1 MKLAEVAKA
10 IDGRMVGDGT
20 IEVTRPVDP
29 GFVGGPG
36 DLAIAI
42 ERLAVRKLKDTKAKA
57 AVVADPAIVPE
68 GLLDGYIVAS
78 RPRTALAE
86 LTVLFDR
93 PPKRAPGIHA
103 QAAVDPSATIGAE
116 VSIGAFATLGADV
129 SIGAGTVI
137 AENVSLGEGVQI
149 GQHCLIHSGA
159 RICHRAEIGDGVII
173 HANAVIGADGFSF
186 ATPTQSSFEAAK
198 LLGRVESTNE
208 EIVRVASLGGIRIG
222 DGAEVGASTTIDR
235 GTLKDTVVGAGTK
248 IDNQVQIGHNVV
260 IGVNCMICAQ
270 VGIAGSAEI
279 GDRVVLAGK
288 VGVADHVHVG
298 DDSVIGAGSGL
309 YTNVPAKSIMYGYPA
324 MPMAEAAR
332 HFKHIRTL
340 HELFDDVEELKKA
353 AAAADKDKD
362 QASGNR

>member
-1 MKLAEVAKA
+1 MQFMKLEDVAKA
-10 IDGRMVGDGT
+10 IDGRVVGNGA

-29 GFVGGPG
+29 GFAGAPG
-36 DLAIAI
+36 DLAVAI
-42 ERLAVRKLKDTKAKA
+42 ERPAVRALKDTKAKA
-57 AVVADPAIVPE
+57 AVVADGAQVPD

-86 LTVLFDR
+86 LTVLFEQ
-93 PPKRAPGIHA
+93 PLARAKGIHP
-103 QAAVDPSATIGAE
+103 QAAVDASARLGKD
-116 VSIGAFATLGADV
+116 VSIGAFAA
-129 SIGAGTVI
+129 IGKDTHVGDGTVI
-137 AENVSLGEGVQI
+137 AENVTLSE
-149 GQHCLIHSGA
+149 GA
-159 RICHRAEIGDGVII
+159 RVGERCTIHPGVRIAHRAEIGDDVII
-173 HANAVIGADGFSF
+173 HSNAVIGADGFSY

-198 LLGRVESTNE
+198 LIGRVESTNE
-208 EIVRVASLGGIRIG
+208 EIVRVSSLGRIIIG
-222 DGAEVGASTTIDR
+222 NEVEIGASTTIDR
-235 GTLKDTVVGAGTK
+235 GTLKDTVIGDGTK
-248 IDNQVQIGHNVV
+248 IDNQVQIAHNVT
-260 IGVNCMICAQ
+260 IGRNCMICAQ

-340 HELFDDVEELKKA
+340 HELFADVEELKKA
-353 AAAADKDKD
+353 AADRTAE
-362 QASGNR
+362 